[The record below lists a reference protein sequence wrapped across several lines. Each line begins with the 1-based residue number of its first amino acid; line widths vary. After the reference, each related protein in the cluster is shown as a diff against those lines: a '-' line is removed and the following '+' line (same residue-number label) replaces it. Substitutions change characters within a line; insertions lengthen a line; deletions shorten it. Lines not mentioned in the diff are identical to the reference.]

1 MNCIKSIRILLIDKT
16 FTSRRNTF
24 LILIMLLFLTAGSI
38 NAQQTTSQTIPFPKI
53 DLNVGAAQ
61 NGQDVS
67 VTLQI
72 LLLMTVLSL
81 APSIVVMTTSYLRII
96 IVFHFLKSALGTQQM
111 PPSQLLAGVALFI
124 TFFIMAPTWNKVND
138 EALKP
143 LMDSKIT
150 VQQAYD
156 SGIEPIRE
164 FMFKNTRESDLEL
177 FLGLSKMDRPKN
189 RAEVSTVVLIP
200 SFVLSELRAGFIM
213 GFFLFIPFIMVDL
226 IISSILMS
234 MGMMMMPPMM
244 ISLPFKILLFI
255 LVDGWQLIIGSLV
268 RSFQ

>member
-1 MNCIKSIRILLIDKT
+1 MNARKISILIFALLLIVET
-16 FTSRRNTF
+16 N
-24 LILIMLLFLTAGSI
+24 LF
-38 NAQQTTSQTIPFPKI
+38 AQQATNTVPFPKI
-53 DLNVGAAQ
+53 NLDVGTAQ
-61 NGQDVS
+61 NGSDVS

-72 LLLMTVLSL
+72 LLMMTVLSL
-81 APSIVVMTTSYLRII
+81 APSIVIMTTSYLRII

-143 LMDSKIT
+143 LMDNKLT
-150 VQQAYD
+150 MQQAYD
-156 SGIEPIRE
+156 KGIERIRQ
-164 FMFKNTRESDLEL
+164 FMFKNVREEDLEL
-177 FLGLSKMDRPKN
+177 FISLSNQARPKN
-189 RAEVSTVVLIP
+189 RNEVSTYILIP
-200 SFVLSELRAGFIM
+200 AFVLSEMRAGFIM
-213 GFFLFIPFIMVDL
+213 GFFLFIPFIMVDM

-255 LVDGWQLIIGSLV
+255 LVDGWNLIVSSLI
-268 RSFQ
+268 RSFN

>member
-1 MNCIKSIRILLIDKT
+1 MNKKLSLVILTVI
-16 FTSRRNTF
+16 F
-24 LILIMLLFLTAGSI
+24 LFLAADSF
-38 NAQQTTSQTIPFPKI
+38 AQQKSPSIPFPKI
-53 DLNVGAAQ
+53 SLDVGTAQ
-61 NGQDVS
+61 TGNDVS

-81 APSIVVMTTSYLRII
+81 APSLVIMTTSYLRII

-143 LMDSKIT
+143 LMANQIN
-150 VQQAYD
+150 VEEAYNK
-156 SGIEPIRE
+156 GIEPIRQ
-164 FMFKNTRESDLEL
+164 FMFKQTREEDMEL
-177 FLGLSKMDRPKN
+177 FIGLSNQVRPAN
-189 RAEVSTVVLIP
+189 RTEIPTYILIP
-200 SFVLSELRAGFIM
+200 SYVLSELRAGFIM
-213 GFFLFIPFIMVDL
+213 GFFLFIPFIMVDM
-226 IISSILMS
+226 IISSILMA

-255 LVDGWQLIIGSLV
+255 LVDGWNLIIGSLI
-268 RSFQ
+268 RSFS